1 MFAYQQQHIKL
12 HIFDCLLCFCN
23 WEHSRYRCDKA
34 AANWVSWLVHIASHS
49 NTYWSSIQ
57 HCSVA
62 YYTILFK
69 LSIAHKLSSLH
80 SRPAFTGCIIRLSCV
95 GPVESEKRK
104 RIFLSYSCVTP
115 KIITSKMFTP
125 AYGRFFQHAVASKNN
140 FSKLF
145 TP

>member
-1 MFAYQQQHIKL
+1 MFAYQQQHMSCTYSIA
-12 HIFDCLLCFCN
+12 FC
-23 WEHSRYRCDKA
+23 
-34 AANWVSWLVHIASHS
+34 VSVIGNTVDIVAIRRPLIGLVHIASHS

-69 LSIAHKLSSLH
+69 LSIAHKFSSLH
-80 SRPAFTGCIIRLSCV
+80 SRPAFTGYIIRLSCV

-115 KIITSKMFTP
+115 KVITSKMFTP

-140 FSKLF
+140 FLKLF